1 MAADEARLLELFRRL
16 PPPQA
21 EQLIEFAEFLSTRH
35 GVEPVATAIEPIPR
49 PAQES
54 VVKAIKRLA
63 ATYPMLDRRKMLNAT
78 ATLMA
83 QHVMQGRAAVEVI
96 DELEIV
102 FRRHYEALSLPS
114 GEGGNK

>member
-1 MAADEARLLELFRRL
+1 MAADEARLVELFRRL
-16 PPPQA
+16 PALQA
-21 EQLIEFAEFLSTRH
+21 EQLVEFAEFLSMRY

-78 ATLMA
+78 ATLVA

-96 DELEIV
+96 DELEVV
-102 FRRHYEALSLPS
+102 FRRHYEALSQANE
-114 GEGGNK
+114 EGGKR

>member
-16 PPPQA
+16 PAAQA
-21 EQLIEFAEFLSTRH
+21 EQLIEFAEFLSMRH

-102 FRRHYEALSLPS
+102 FRRHYEALSSPAE
-114 GEGGNK
+114 EGRRK

>member
-1 MAADEARLLELFRRL
+1 MAADEARLIEFFRRL
-16 PPPQA
+16 PAAQA
-21 EQLIEFAEFLSTRH
+21 EQLIEFAEFLATRH
-35 GVEPVATAIEPIPR
+35 AIEPAATAIEPIPR

-54 VVKAIKRLA
+54 VVKAIQRLA

-83 QHVMQGRAAVEVI
+83 QHVMQGRAAAEVI

-102 FRRHYEALSLPS
+102 FRRHYEALEGTK
-114 GEGGNK
+114 GEGGAK